1 MTPAETKEIFVREVR
16 KMKCSSRDLVLMA
29 GGLMLLAAA
38 LFALIGRWVCA
49 ALLVAGALGCFAGGI
64 WFYAGNKND

>member
-1 MTPAETKEIFVREVR
+1 
-16 KMKCSSRDLVLMA
+16 MKCSSRDLMLMA

-49 ALLVAGALGCFAGGI
+49 ALLVAGALGCLAGGI
-64 WFYAGNKND
+64 WFHAGNKND